1 MSYTA
6 SDLKLV
12 KDHQNTTQSFTV
24 NELYSKWSQ
33 TSKRPPE
40 HYTEFDSYTVNDELY
55 SKWSQTSKRP
65 PKHYTE
71 FYS

>member
-24 NELYSKWSQ
+24 IQLMMI
-33 TSKRPPE
+33 
-40 HYTEFDSYTVNDELY
+40 YTASDLKLVKDHQNTTQSLAV
-55 SKWSQTSKRP
+55 S
-65 PKHYTE
+65 
-71 FYS
+71 

>member
-1 MSYTA
+1 MSYTASDLKLVKDHQNTTQSLTVIQLMMSYTA

-24 NELYSKWSQ
+24 RELESKWSQ

-40 HYTEFDSYTVNDELY
+40 HYTEFDS
-55 SKWSQTSKRP
+55 
-65 PKHYTE
+65 
-71 FYS
+71 